1 LSCKLVYH
9 HLKLW
14 EIIFTISK
22 EVNCQ
27 VFATTHSKEMIN
39 AYAKIS
45 KKLEDKDMSFIEL
58 GRNNNNEIKATVY
71 DSEMFLNEIRQNH
84 EVRGW

>member
-1 LSCKLVYH
+1 
-9 HLKLW
+9 
-14 EIIFTISK
+14 
-22 EVNCQ
+22 
-27 VFATTHSKEMIN
+27 MIN